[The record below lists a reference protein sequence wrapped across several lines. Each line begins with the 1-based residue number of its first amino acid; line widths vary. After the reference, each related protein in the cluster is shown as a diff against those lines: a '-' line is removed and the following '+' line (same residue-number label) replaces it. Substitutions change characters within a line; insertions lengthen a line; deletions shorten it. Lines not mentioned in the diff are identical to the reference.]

1 MDAYMKRHQDGVTL
15 IEVLISAV
23 VVAVG
28 LLGVFQL
35 HIVAKRGSYE
45 SFQYTQAHAL
55 ATDIVERMR
64 VNPSQLSNYA
74 SRDYGVGGFDA
85 PAKSCINL
93 TTEEGGCAASEMV
106 QWDQHMWHQ
115 MLTGADEMMGA
126 RAMGGA
132 SGMRGCVT
140 VNDAAV
146 EVVVTWRGM
155 DDTADGAVGGTAAQ
169 CGQADARR
177 RSVRI
182 ATTIVQGI

>member
-1 MDAYMKRHQDGVTL
+1 MDALMKRHQDGVTL
-15 IEVLISAV
+15 IEVLIAAL

-35 HIVAKRGSYE
+35 HLVAKRSSYE

-64 VNPSQLSNYA
+64 ANPSQLSTYA
-74 SRDYGVGGFDA
+74 SRDYGVGEFSA
-85 PAKSCINL
+85 PTKSCINL
-93 TTEEGGCAASEMV
+93 TTEAGGCAASEMV

-115 MLTGADEMMGA
+115 MLTGTDEMMA
-126 RAMGGA
+126 DRAIGSA

-140 VNDAAV
+140 VSDAAV

-155 DDTADGAVGGTAAQ
+155 DETVDGAVGGTAAQ

-182 ATTIVQGI
+182 ATTIVEGV

>member
-1 MDAYMKRHQDGVTL
+1 VKRRQQGVTL
-15 IEVLISAV
+15 IEVMISAV
-23 VVAVG
+23 VVSIG

-35 HIVAKRGSYE
+35 HLVAKRGSYE

-64 VNPSQLSNYA
+64 ANPSQLSAYA
-74 SRDYGVGGFDA
+74 SRDYGVGDFAA
-85 PAKSCINL
+85 PAKSCVNL
-93 TTEEGGCAASEMV
+93 TTEEGGCAAAEMV
-106 QWDQHMWHQ
+106 QWDQHTWHQ
-115 MLTGADEMMGA
+115 MLTGDDEMMGD

-140 VNDAAV
+140 VSGTAV
-146 EVVVTWRGM
+146 EVVAIWRGM
-155 DDTADGAVGGTAAQ
+155 DDTVDGAVGGTAAQ

-182 ATTIVQGI
+182 ATTIVEGI